1 MPLTFSNIP
10 LVLCHPKKLLLM
22 VKYQSDVIYYEI
34 TIRSDKNPAKRVG
47 LVQSGPHLH
56 FIGN

>member
-1 MPLTFSNIP
+1 
-10 LVLCHPKKLLLM
+10 M